1 MTDHPRRVTRALLS
15 VSDKSGLIEF
25 ARALASH
32 GVDLISTGGTAKAI
46 AAAGLKVRDVSE
58 LTGFPEM
65 MDGRVKTLHPKVHG
79 GLLAIRDNAEHAK
92 AMEAHGIAPIDLLVV
107 NLYPFEATVD
117 KGAGFEECIENI
129 DIGGPAMIRA
139 AAKNHDD
146 VAVVVEAQDYQAVLD
161 ELAANQGATTLSLR
175 RRLAAKAYARTAAY
189 DAAISNWFARE
200 LKTEA
205 PDFRAFGGRL
215 IQALRYGENPHQ
227 TAAFY
232 RTPDKRPGVATA
244 RQLQGRELS
253 YNNINDTDA
262 AYECIAEFD
271 ASRTAACV
279 IVKHANPCG
288 VAEGADLLSA
298 YRRALACDS
307 TSAYGGIVALN
318 RTLDAEAARAITEI
332 FTEVIIAPDAT
343 EEAITIV
350 AARRNLRLLLAGG
363 LPDPRAAG
371 LTAKTVAGGLL
382 VQSRDNA
389 VVDDMTLNVVTRRA
403 PDDRELRDLKFAFRV
418 AKHVKSNTIIYARDL
433 ATVGIGAGQMS
444 RVDFGA
450 HRRAQGARCGR
461 RVEACRAVDQGLRR
475 GIRRVLPVRGRHA
488 GLHRSRRHRGR
499 SARRFGA
506 RRGSHQGRRR
516 PWHRHGV
523 HRRAA
528 FPALSSPSFLGVRPA
543 RREAT
548 ASTVR
553 TDAGPAPS
561 GTTSDGQL
569 HIGK

>member
-25 ARALASH
+25 ARALAGH
-32 GVDLISTGGTAKAI
+32 GIDLVSTGGTAKAI
-46 AAAGLKVRDVSE
+46 AAAGLKVSDVSE

-79 GLLAIRDNAEHAK
+79 GLLAIRDNAEHAQ
-92 AMEAHGIAPIDLLVV
+92 AMKAHGIAPIDLLVV

-117 KGAGFEECIENI
+117 KGAGFEDCIENI

-161 ELAANQGATTLSLR
+161 ELAAKQGATTLALR

-189 DAAISNWFARE
+189 DAAISNWFAGE
-200 LKTEA
+200 LNTTA

-227 TAAFY
+227 HAAFY
-232 RTPDKRPGVATA
+232 RTPDQRPGVATT
-244 RQLQGRELS
+244 RQLQGKELS

-262 AYECIAEFD
+262 AYECLAEFD
-271 ASRTAACV
+271 AKRTAACV

-288 VAEGADLLSA
+288 VAEGPDLVTA

-307 TSAYGGIVALN
+307 TSAFGGIVALN
-318 RTLDAEAARAITEI
+318 RTLDADAARAITDI

-343 EEAITIV
+343 EEAIAIV
-350 AARRNLRLLLAGG
+350 AAKKNLRLLLAGG
-363 LPDPRAAG
+363 LPDPRAKG
-371 LTAKTVAGGLL
+371 ITVKTVAGGLL

-389 VVDDMTLNVVTRRA
+389 VVDDMTLKPVTRRA
-403 PDDRELRDLKFAFRV
+403 PSDTELRDLRFAFRV
-418 AKHVKSNTIIYARDL
+418 AKHVKSNTIVYAKES

-444 RVDFGA
+444 RVDAARIAARKAEDAAKDAHLKEPATEGSVVASDAFFPFADGLLVAIEAGA
-450 HRRAQGARCGR
+450 T
-461 RVEACRAVDQGLRR
+461 AVIQPGGSVRDDEVIKAADDA
-475 GIRRVLPVRGRHA
+475 GIAMV
-488 GLHRSRRHRGR
+488 
-499 SARRFGA
+499 FT
-506 RRGSHQGRRR
+506 
-516 PWHRHGV
+516 
-523 HRRAA
+523 
-528 FPALSSPSFLGVRPA
+528 GVRHF
-543 RREAT
+543 R
-548 ASTVR
+548 
-553 TDAGPAPS
+553 
-561 GTTSDGQL
+561 
-569 HIGK
+569 H